1 MGVGIRYF
9 VVDDHDN
16 VMTLSKRRLTDIFGG
31 RRGEPEWAGKT
42 IRYLQVIVT
51 VENRRVVKVHDVQ
64 GLQLTLDAEGRH
76 SEEAQTAAMRAAVSA
91 VDAGL
96 PDPHV
101 HGPNV
106 ADARGVFAKRAYA
119 AKYHWKPSR
128 AVLQAIRRLLLG

>member
-16 VMTLSKRRLTDIFGG
+16 VMTLSKQRLTDIFGG
-31 RRGEPEWAGKT
+31 RRGVPEWAGKT

-76 SEEAQTAAMRAAVSA
+76 SEEAQTAAMQAAVKA
-91 VDAGL
+91 VDFGL
-96 PDPHV
+96 PDHNV
-101 HGPNV
+101 HWPYV
-106 ADARGVFAKRAYA
+106 ADAHGAFAMRATA
-119 AKYHWKPSR
+119 AHYHMHPSH
-128 AVLQAIRRLLLG
+128 AH

>member
-16 VMTLSKRRLTDIFGG
+16 VMTLSKQRLTDIFGG
-31 RRGEPEWAGKT
+31 RRGVPEWAGKT

-76 SEEAQTAAMRAAVSA
+76 SEEAQTAAMQAAVKA
-91 VDAGL
+91 VDFGL
-96 PDPHV
+96 PDPHG
-101 HGPNV
+101 HGPTL

-119 AKYHWKPSR
+119 AKYHWQPSR
-128 AVLQAIRRLLLG
+128 AILLASRRLLLG

>member
-16 VMTLSKRRLTDIFGG
+16 VMTLSKQRLTDIFGG

-51 VENRRVVKVHDVQ
+51 VENRRVVNVHDVQ
-64 GLQLTLDAEGRH
+64 GLQLTLDAKGRH
-76 SEEAQTAAMRAAVSA
+76 AEEAQTAVMRDAVNV
-91 VDAGL
+91 VDFGL
-96 PDPHV
+96 PALYV

-106 ADARGVFAKRAYA
+106 ADARGV
-119 AKYHWKPSR
+119 
-128 AVLQAIRRLLLG
+128 

>member
-1 MGVGIRYF
+1 M
-9 VVDDHDN
+9 
-16 VMTLSKRRLTDIFGG
+16 KPG
-31 RRGEPEWAGKT
+31 RSWISA
-42 IRYLQVIVT
+42 
-51 VENRRVVKVHDVQ
+51 VQ

-76 SEEAQTAAMRAAVSA
+76 SEEAQTAAMRAAMNV
-91 VDAGL
+91 VDFGL

-128 AVLQAIRRLLLG
+128 AVLLAIRRLLLG

>member
-1 MGVGIRYF
+1 
-9 VVDDHDN
+9 
-16 VMTLSKRRLTDIFGG
+16 
-31 RRGEPEWAGKT
+31 
-42 IRYLQVIVT
+42 VIVT

-96 PDPHV
+96 PDPYV

-119 AKYHWKPSR
+119 GKYHWKPSR

>member
-1 MGVGIRYF
+1 MSGS
-9 VVDDHDN
+9 DE
-16 VMTLSKRRLTDIFGG
+16 KQRLTDIFGG
-31 RRGEPEWAGKT
+31 RRGEAGWAGKT

-76 SEEAQTAAMRAAVSA
+76 SEEAQAAAMRAAANA
-91 VDAGL
+91 VDFGL

-119 AKYHWKPSR
+119 AKYHWKPSG
-128 AVLQAIRRLLLG
+128 AVLLTIRRLLLG